1 MGSSNERRRY
11 TVTSSLIGWDH
22 TQNNILCACAQPM
35 RDVVAMQCRLSLG
48 ERLHRM
54 IHVMK
59 WPQAINSYLENHR
72 IEFHD
77 LSRGPILYIAYFAIL
92 HNSHIYIYIYIYL
105 HMFKVWTNRCHF
117 HTYIAFFLAFNLKLT
132 NGSYA
137 FLSKCASQLYGILR
151 VHHMWAFTN
160 KSITFWAMLINQ
172 PKDKISVRQSSEIFT
187 NIPYVS
193 HIVFCLCHC
202 VLSSHCS
209 DAITDAMASQIT
221 SLAIVYSNF

>member
-1 MGSSNERRRY
+1 MGSANERRRY
-11 TVTSSLIGWDH
+11 TVRSSLIGWDH

-48 ERLHRM
+48 VRLHRM

-77 LSRGPILYIAYFAIL
+77 LSRGPIFHIAYFTIL
-92 HNSHIYIYIYIYL
+92 HNSHIYIYIYL

-172 PKDKISVRQSSEIFT
+172 PKIKYQCVKVVKYLQISHTSVILFFVCAT
-187 NIPYVS
+187 VFYH
-193 HIVFCLCHC
+193 HIAV
-202 VLSSHCS
+202 
-209 DAITDAMASQIT
+209 TP
-221 SLAIVYSNF
+221 